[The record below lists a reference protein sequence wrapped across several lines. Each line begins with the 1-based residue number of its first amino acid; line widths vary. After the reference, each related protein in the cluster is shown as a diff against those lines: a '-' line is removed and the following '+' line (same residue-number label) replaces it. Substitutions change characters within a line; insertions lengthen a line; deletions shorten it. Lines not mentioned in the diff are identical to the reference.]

1 MYVRRAHSRWKHL
14 DFILIDLCVMEVA
27 FALAYYIRHR
37 HLLFGFGIYWE
48 MALVL
53 LVFHF
58 LFVFFLEPY
67 RDILKRSRLMEI
79 KKIGQFNAIV
89 FAAMMGYMLF
99 RKNTGEYS
107 RFVLITFLVLVCV
120 GMYIAHEGYK
130 EFLRKRKVN
139 EWKKQYLLLVTD
151 SDQANDLIRQI
162 RENEFGVTRL
172 YGVILLDKS
181 AVGSQIDGIPV
192 VAGRETMYEYA
203 KMHVVDEVLISTRL
217 PYEEILDGFACMG
230 ITVHI
235 NLEHLL
241 HREKGMLNYVNGVPV
256 FTTCIHTVTN
266 CQLFIK
272 RAIDI
277 LIGIFGVFATAIAC
291 LIFGPIIYIQSPG
304 PIFFTQERVGK
315 NGRRF
320 RIIKFRSMYVDA
332 EERKKELMAYNEMQG
347 LMFKMTDDPRI
358 TSIGRFLRRTSIDEL
373 PQFINIL
380 QGKMSLVGTRP
391 PTLDEYEQYD
401 LIHKSR
407 LATMPGLTGMWQI
420 SGRSQITDFDEVV
433 RLDNEYIKN
442 WSLGMDL
449 KIIWKTIGV
458 VLGRSGAK

>member
-181 AVGSQIDGIPV
+181 AVGSQIDGIAV

-304 PIFFTQERVGK
+304 PIFFHTG
-315 NGRRF
+315 
-320 RIIKFRSMYVDA
+320 A
-332 EERKKELMAYNEMQG
+332 CRKKRAA
-347 LMFKMTDDPRI
+347 I
-358 TSIGRFLRRTSIDEL
+358 
-373 PQFINIL
+373 
-380 QGKMSLVGTRP
+380 
-391 PTLDEYEQYD
+391 
-401 LIHKSR
+401 
-407 LATMPGLTGMWQI
+407 
-420 SGRSQITDFDEVV
+420 
-433 RLDNEYIKN
+433 
-442 WSLGMDL
+442 
-449 KIIWKTIGV
+449 
-458 VLGRSGAK
+458 